1 MKFREF
7 IKIYKNAAII
17 DGSTFPIFDKS
28 QNLRRQVSDWIKKGY
43 LIQLKKG
50 IYIFSDE
57 YRKINPAVPFM
68 ANFLYT
74 PSYLSLE
81 YALSFYGLIPEKVTV
96 ITSVS
101 SRKTKTIKNQIAR
114 FDYNS
119 IKKELFFGFK
129 KSGTEGQNFFIA
141 EPEKALLDF
150 FYLRTEFKG
159 EAAEVES
166 LRLQN
171 TDILDKKRLDLYSL
185 KYNKRVRKISNA
197 LIEFIKSAKKYKTV

>member
-7 IKIYKNAAII
+7 IQIYKDAVLI
-17 DGSTFPIFDKS
+17 DGSTFSVFDKA
-28 QNLRRQVSDWIKKGY
+28 QNLRRQVSDWLKKGY

-50 IYIFSDE
+50 TYIFSDE
-57 YRKINPAVPFM
+57 YRKINPSISFI
-68 ANFLYT
+68 ANFLYS

-101 SRKTKTIKNQIAR
+101 ARKTKTIKNRMGR
-114 FDYNS
+114 FEYNS
-119 IKKELFFGFK
+119 IKKELFFGLK
-129 KSGTEGQNFFIA
+129 KSGTDGQNFFIA

-159 EAAEVES
+159 SEAELKS

-171 TDILDKKRLDLYSL
+171 SEIVDQQRLVLYSL
-185 KYNKRVRKISNA
+185 KYNKRVRKISKA
-197 LIEFIKSAKKYKTV
+197 LIELIKSEEKYKTV

>member
-7 IKIYKNAAII
+7 IQIYKDAVLI
-17 DGSTFPIFDKS
+17 DGSTFSVFDKA
-28 QNLRRQVSDWIKKGY
+28 QNLRRQVSDWLKKGY

-50 IYIFSDE
+50 TYIFSDE
-57 YRKINPAVPFM
+57 YRKINPSISFI
-68 ANFLYT
+68 ANFLYS

-101 SRKTKTIKNQIAR
+101 ARKTKTIKNRMGR
-114 FDYNS
+114 FEYNS

-129 KSGTEGQNFFIA
+129 KSGTDGQNFFIA

-159 EAAEVES
+159 SEAELKS

-171 TDILDKKRLDLYSL
+171 SEIVDQQRLGLYSL
-185 KYNKRVRKISNA
+185 KYNKRVRKISKA
-197 LIEFIKSAKKYKTV
+197 LIEFIKSEEKYKTI